1 MEKRQRSTSIHGRQS
16 PLNLNL
22 LHPGSQVS
30 LESNGVNHCGGSLI
44 SKYMVIFKK
53 CKREAEKKIIFYGQG
68 GGEG

>member
-44 SKYMVIFKK
+44 SKYIVIFKK
-53 CKREAEKKIIFYGQG
+53 CKREAVKNYILRLRG
-68 GGEG
+68 GG